1 MPGGVPHWVL
11 GTSNALCAG
20 RHFYATSK
28 IRSSVIAI
36 AQTFILGGTLTN
48 DENLEVRT
56 LLYQMIVFWS
66 MRLDKTDVDG

>member
-20 RHFYATSK
+20 RHFYATST